1 MFAALS
7 GVTSLMLASAVEAA
21 GGAKET
27 FIRTKPHC
35 NVGTIGDDSER
46 TDAYAIDTETAD
58 GGVGGGGPGGF
69 QPDGTDGD
77 LGGFKNPGPDI
88 PEYPD
93 PTAELSEGTLR
104 IQATQDFDII
114 SVWMN
119 GSDVEVL
126 IEENVGGL
134 PGAVVLADSFPADQV
149 SELRIYALAG
159 ADIIVNDTSIPDII
173 WCGLNID
180 DVTCGHGDS
189 IVFSQS
195 GGSIVRGRGGDDILL
210 GDDDTN
216 YLFGGDGADYV
227 EGFDGVDVVSGG
239 YADGTSDDVVDLLI
253 GGADTDYFVDPRQA
267 TRPTSW
273 TTSTRP
279 KTTTGRERSNVWLGR
294 NSVFSQQDRLDSW
307 GRTRR
312 TRRVRPQL
320 IAVCIRTAT
329 VSRPSRAVGTIR
341 HFKRRTSPVCVQ

>member
-1 MFAALS
+1 MRFIRDRFAKFAVCGLAGLMATSALQ
-7 GVTSLMLASAVEAA
+7 TA

-27 FIRTKPHC
+27 FHRTKPHV
-35 NVGTIGDDSER
+35 NVGTIGEADAFAAEDD
-46 TDAYAIDTETAD
+46 TAR

-77 LGGFKNPGPDI
+77 LGGFKNPGPDV

-119 GSDVEVL
+119 GADVEVL

-134 PGAVVLADSFPADQV
+134 PGAVLLADSFPADQV
-149 SELRIYALAG
+149 SEMRIYALAG
-159 ADIIVNDTSIPDII
+159 ADIIVNDTSIPDMI
-173 WCGLNID
+173 WCGLDID

-195 GGSIVRGRGGDDILL
+195 GGSIVRGRGGDDILY
-210 GDDDTN
+210 GDDETN

-239 YADGTSDDVVDLLI
+239 YADGSSDDVVDMLI
-253 GGADTDYFVDPRQA
+253 GGADTDYFVDPPPGHA
-267 TRPTSW
+267 
-273 TTSTRP
+273 
-279 KTTTGRERSNVWLGR
+279 V
-294 NSVFSQQDRLDSW
+294 DILDDFNPAEDDYW
-307 GRTRR
+307 
-312 TRRVRPQL
+312 P
-320 IAVCIRTAT
+320 
-329 VSRPSRAVGTIR
+329 
-341 HFKRRTSPVCVQ
+341 